1 MLVIIVA
8 PVVVNPD
15 TDSNIAFV
23 IDIFR
28 ESLSNIGKDAK
39 VLNTNQNNTT
49 IIKPSRNFRSVLACI
64 AGSHSN
70 SPETKIKINA

>member
-49 IIKPSRNFRSVLACI
+49 L
-64 AGSHSN
+64 
-70 SPETKIKINA
+70 